1 MSLSSSALSLL
12 ALSFAVSFHPVPAHA
27 ADGVPDPDFGDGG
40 GGAAFI
46 RPDDVEARQ
55 LHPYATS
62 ILPNGQILLGGFR
75 SQHNPEVPFEPVLR
89 AMVARLN
96 ADGSVDTGFGN
107 TTIPGVAVLPDIAP
121 DSRIQAIHAMHVLAD
136 GSVVAAGTALAHAPA
151 TGFVVRLAADGSVD
165 TAFGTQGFTR
175 LAYTDISALAID
187 TRGRVV
193 VAGNNREDFGHMFGT
208 VTRLTPNGAIDTSFA
223 DAGTRA
229 IDWDGGVNGNAL
241 DALAIGADDAIVV
254 GGSYDTGEGPGSD
267 FAIARFTAD
276 GDYDTTFAGTGRRRF
291 KAADVVSPVNHI
303 ERLALAPGG
312 AIAFAGQYTNTGG
325 KRALVISRLDA
336 HGATDTAFGDPA
348 SPGYLRPA
356 IVPDAFGVDTT
367 GFLVQPDGKLVASV
381 TYYSP
386 TLKKE
391 FLAVRTTAAGTL
403 DATFADGGLFALDL
417 APQGPSSETGS
428 MALQADGRLV
438 VAGAAEREEPLIDL
452 AVVRLR
458 NPSIAPD
465 MIFADGFDR

>member
-96 ADGSVDTGFGN
+96 
-107 TTIPGVAVLPDIAP
+107 
-121 DSRIQAIHAMHVLAD
+121 
-136 GSVVAAGTALAHAPA
+136 
-151 TGFVVRLAADGSVD
+151 ADGSVD

-254 GGSYDTGEGPGSD
+254 GGSYDTGEGPDSD